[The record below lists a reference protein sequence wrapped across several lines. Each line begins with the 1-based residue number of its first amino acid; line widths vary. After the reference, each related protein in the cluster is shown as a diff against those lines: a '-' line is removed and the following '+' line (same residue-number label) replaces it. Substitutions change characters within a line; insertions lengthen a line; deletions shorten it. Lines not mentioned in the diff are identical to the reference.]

1 MKAKAHRLKAKA
13 YHAEALVINAAREKW
28 QQDGLARLA
37 ARKAATTT
45 NAATATASL

>member
-1 MKAKAHRLKAKA
+1 MQGKAHRIKAKA

-37 ARKAATTT
+37 ILNASAA
-45 NAATATASL
+45 AGGAGR